1 MMYYAHTKQE
11 DKSLWEPLYT
21 DGWDVPIVG
30 HLNRCARLASC
41 FASGVSPYF
50 PHVWGECGRMAG
62 LWHDL
67 GKFLDEFQV
76 YLEKSADGDS
86 VVRGSVDHA
95 IVGARYA
102 VDTLFPADLSPISDL
117 FAYVIAGHHS
127 GLPDGDSLFNIRLL
141 KEIGEWKSH
150 APASLLEPGILAKSW
165 LEAIQRICPERKGG
179 ILGFHPCMKAGKED
193 SRFAGFAVAM
203 QVRMLF
209 SCLVDADC
217 LASEEFMSPDS
228 YRNRPVWPEDILQQ
242 MSREL
247 EENLREKEEK
257 NDGSPISSL
266 RREIHHSCLEQAFG
280 DPGIYRLNVPTG
292 GGKTLSSLSFAL
304 KHALVHGLKRV
315 IYVIPYT
322 SIIDQTASEFR
333 QVFDR
338 LSKELNISCVLEHH
352 SNINVPEKKD
362 EDGDSLNPTV
372 LAENW
377 DAPLILTTGVQFFES
392 LFSNRPSACRK
403 LHRMA
408 QAVVIFDEAQTLP
421 VSLLSPCLKAMQGLH
436 RDYGST
442 VVLCT
447 ATQPPLEKSDDFPIG
462 WDHGEQK
469 SLLGQE
475 MEERLF
481 SNMKRVKLSSLGELD
496 VEALVE
502 HVVSESLPSCLLI
515 VNLTGQAQAVYR
527 ALEQNEQVDRDG
539 LFHLSARMRPVDRDR
554 ILKLVKKRLRL
565 GEPVVLV
572 ATPVVEAGV
581 DLSFHVVYRDMAG
594 VDSIAQ
600 AAGRCN
606 RHGEYADGGR
616 VFLFASSDYQVPKKL
631 PSLRKAQA
639 ATRDVLGSVDVADL
653 LEPHAVDLFFEH
665 YYQDHKDST
674 DRWDTPGIVEK
685 TATGASNPTKM
696 YRNMKFKAVAESFQM
711 IPEQQ
716 HRIMIVRAGEKEAE
730 AIYQEFK
737 WREQAGLM
745 PPRDLYQKA
754 GWWSVN
760 VYDNDWVAL
769 QHGKVEKF
777 ARETIFI
784 VPAGDDIYDAN
795 IGFLSSKLWDP
806 NWKAYMI

>member
-1 MMYYAHTKQE
+1 
-11 DKSLWEPLYT
+11 
-21 DGWDVPIVG
+21 
-30 HLNRCARLASC
+30 
-41 FASGVSPYF
+41 
-50 PHVWGECGRMAG
+50 MAG

-76 YLEKSADGDS
+76 YLEKSAAGDY

-102 VDTLFPADLSPISDL
+102 ADTLFPADLSPISDL

-141 KEIGEWKSH
+141 KDIGEWKSH
-150 APASLLEPGILAKSW
+150 APVGLLEPGSLAKSW
-165 LEAIQRICPERKGG
+165 QEAAHRICAERKGCV
-179 ILGFHPCMKAGKED
+179 LGFHPCMTAGKED
-193 SRFAGFAVAM
+193 SRWSVGFAVAM

-217 LASEEFMSPDS
+217 LASEEFRSPDA

-247 EENLREKEEK
+247 EENLREKEEQ
-257 NDGSPISSL
+257 NDGSLISSL
-266 RREIHHSCLEQAFG
+266 RREIHHSCLEQASG
-280 DPGIYRLNVPTG
+280 APGIYRLNVPTG

-304 KHALVHGLKRV
+304 KHALEYGLKRV

-333 QVFDR
+333 QVFER
-338 LSKELNISCVLEHH
+338 LSKELNIPCVLEHH

-362 EDGDSLNPTV
+362 EDGDSMNPTV

-502 HVVSESLPSCLLI
+502 HVVGESLPSCLLI
-515 VNLTGQAQAVYR
+515 VNLTAQAQAVYR
-527 ALEQNEQVDRDG
+527 ALEQKEQVDRDG
-539 LFHLSARMRPVDRDR
+539 LFHLSARMRPVDRKH
-554 ILKLVKKRLRL
+554 ILDMVKERLHR

-616 VFLFASSDYQVPKKL
+616 MYLFTSRDHEVSNKL

-639 ATRDVLGSVDVADL
+639 ATRDVLASVDVADL

-665 YYQDHKDST
+665 YYQDHENST
-674 DRWDTPGIVEK
+674 GGWGTQGIVEK
-685 TATGASNPTKM
+685 TATGASDPLKM

-716 HRIMIVRAGEKEAE
+716 HRIMIVRTGEEEAE
-730 AIYQEFK
+730 AIYEEFK
-737 WREQAGLM
+737 SREHAGLM
-745 PPRDLYQKA
+745 PPRELYQKA
-754 GWWSVN
+754 GLWSVN
-760 VYDNDWVAL
+760 VYEKDWLAL
-769 QHGKVEKF
+769 QQGRVEKF
-777 ARETIFI
+777 AKETIFI
-784 VPAGDDIYDAN
+784 VLAGDDIYDVN
-795 IGFLSSKLWDP
+795 IGFLSSKQWDP
-806 NWKAYMI
+806 NRENYSI